1 MKAPAVYILA
11 SQRNGTLYIG
21 VTSDL
26 IQRIWQHRE
35 GVVEGFTQ
43 QHSVKTLVW
52 YEQHETM
59 ESAISRE
66 KQLKK
71 WNRDWKLRLIEK
83 QNPQWLDLWPEITG
97 AVPQHI
103 NPNPATSSFPND
115 FVGNSAEPLDPR
127 QEHSGM
133 TPLCGDGGN
142 AASAAISSF
151 LSDFVGNPA
160 DPMDPRQEHSGM
172 TPLCGDGGDAASAAI
187 SSFPNDFVGSPAE
200 PLDPRQEHSGMTP
213 LCGDGGD
220 AASAATS
227 SFPNDFVGNP
237 AEPLEPR
244 QEHSGMTPC
253 GDKESEGDAA

>member
-35 GVVEGFTQ
+35 GVVEGFTEQ
-43 QHSVKTLVW
+43 YEVKTLVW

-97 AVPQHI
+97 ASLSSPD
-103 NPNPATSSFPND
+103 TSIKPFPSSTTMASSSGTTTLSPGGTTMPSPDGTARSSSDGTARSSANALSPSSPSG
-115 FVGNSAEPLDPR
+115 FVGDPIVQLDSR
-127 QEHSGM
+127 
-133 TPLCGDGGN
+133 LRGN
-142 AASAAISSF
+142 
-151 LSDFVGNPA
+151 DE
-160 DPMDPRQEHSGM
+160 R
-172 TPLCGDGGDAASAAI
+172 
-187 SSFPNDFVGSPAE
+187 
-200 PLDPRQEHSGMTP
+200 
-213 LCGDGGD
+213 
-220 AASAATS
+220 
-227 SFPNDFVGNP
+227 
-237 AEPLEPR
+237 
-244 QEHSGMTPC
+244 
-253 GDKESEGDAA
+253 EGENE